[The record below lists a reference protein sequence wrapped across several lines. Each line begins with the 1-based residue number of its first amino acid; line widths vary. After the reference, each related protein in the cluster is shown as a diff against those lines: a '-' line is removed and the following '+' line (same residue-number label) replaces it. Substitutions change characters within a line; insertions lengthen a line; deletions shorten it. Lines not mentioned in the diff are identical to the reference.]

1 MKKEELLIYMRIE
14 NLLNRVYP
22 ALKNFPKSEKYALS
36 QDIRHL
42 FLEYLSLIDQASCVK
57 SKRFE
62 FAQEA
67 QGCLNTIKAAF
78 SIAVRQ
84 KFIWR
89 GHASHADAHNFTRQ
103 LMEKNKFIVMQNKS
117 QGKVALKIETRAL

>member
-1 MKKEELLIYMRIE
+1 MEKEELLVYMRME

-36 QDIRHL
+36 QDIRRL

-84 KFIWR
+84 KFISR
-89 GHASHADAHNFTRQ
+89 GFYKEISLELTEVSRLLAGYIRASAR
-103 LMEKNKFIVMQNKS
+103 K
-117 QGKVALKIETRAL
+117 RA

>member
-1 MKKEELLIYMRIE
+1 MEKEELLVYMRME

-84 KFIWR
+84 KFISR
-89 GHASHADAHNFTRQ
+89 GFYKEISLELAEVSRLLAGYIRASA
-103 LMEKNKFIVMQNKS
+103 KK
-117 QGKVALKIETRAL
+117 RA

>member
-1 MKKEELLIYMRIE
+1 MEKEELLVYMRME

-42 FLEYLSLIDQASCVK
+42 FLKYLSLIDQANCVK
-57 SKRFE
+57 SKRFV

-67 QGCLNTIKAAF
+67 QGCLNTISSAF
-78 SIAVRQ
+78 RIAERQ
-84 KFIWR
+84 KFISR
-89 GHASHADAHNFTRQ
+89 GFYKEIS
-103 LMEKNKFIVMQNKS
+103 LELSEI
-117 QGKVALKIETRAL
+117 GKLLAGYIRSSAKK